1 MSRRVRKREF
11 CVCVRETVVGKG
23 SGSRSCVRERER
35 ERGRVCLISK
45 QMNNV
50 SFITEMKTERRAQQ
64 MLCVRERVIL
74 VLGVIS
80 REI

>member
-1 MSRRVRKREF
+1 MEAGV
-11 CVCVRETVVGKG
+11 VC
-23 SGSRSCVRERER
+23 ERER
-35 ERGRVCLISK
+35 EKGGRVCLIGK
-45 QMNNV
+45 KMNNV
-50 SFITEMKTERRAQQ
+50 SFITEMKTERRPQQ

>member
-1 MSRRVRKREF
+1 M
-11 CVCVRETVVGKG
+11 CVC
-23 SGSRSCVRERER
+23 ERER
-35 ERGRVCLISK
+35 EKGGRVCMIGK

-50 SFITEMKTERRAQQ
+50 NFIIETKTKRTPQQ

-74 VLGVIS
+74 VVGVIS